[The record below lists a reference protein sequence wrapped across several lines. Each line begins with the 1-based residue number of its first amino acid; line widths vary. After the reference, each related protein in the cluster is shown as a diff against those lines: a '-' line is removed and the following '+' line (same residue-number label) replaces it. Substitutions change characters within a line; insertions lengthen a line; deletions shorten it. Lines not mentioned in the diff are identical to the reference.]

1 MAENLGENVISA
13 DIDNINVG
21 ENYVVENK
29 PQISDEEYKKRVL
42 QKAEE
47 ILSSKPETI
56 PSVIEISDKDKTKFE
71 DSIAYH
77 LTIDN
82 FDGPMD
88 LLLYLIKE
96 AKVEIEDV
104 NLSEITE
111 QYITYMKDIP
121 ALDMEKAADFIEI
134 ASTLLEIKS
143 RRIIPQEQNGDLD
156 LDLQERTLIWKIKE
170 YKLFKEASEK
180 LKTVEDVNKFYK
192 NPDEKVNDFRVI
204 LKQMNLESL
213 VNAFSNLLSR
223 VSLAESKEEEKFIEK
238 ERFTVEDK
246 LFEIRT
252 LMMSNP
258 EMKFSEMVEGDFSRG
273 EIITLFMAFLE
284 LLKLQEICFEQTEQ
298 FGEITIRRGEKFN
311 EQFS

>member
-47 ILSSKPETI
+47 ILSSKPETT

-82 FDGPMD
+82 FEGPMD

-111 QYITYMKDIP
+111 HYISYMKDIP
-121 ALDMEKAADFIEI
+121 SLDMEKAADFIEI

-143 RRIIPQEQNGDLD
+143 RRIIPQEQNGDMD

-180 LKTVEDVNKFYK
+180 LKAVEDVNKLYK
-192 NPDEKVNDFRVI
+192 TPDEKVNDFRVI

-284 LLKLQEICFEQTEQ
+284 LLKLQEIWFEQTEQ